1 MIFYKMSFGNIK
13 KNKVA
18 GPQFVSN
25 VRFDDYHIAE
35 CRGQVG
41 SAGTSST
48 DIPAAREEEVYD
60 VKEGELLVCKRNGSM
75 YTDGYAHAFSVVN
88 GYPNTAGMKGDELK
102 EKILQDV
109 AFLGIAETEYKHSA
123 LGSWSE
129 QGFVAVTGGVKTILN
144 ESTHDIYPGM
154 KLMLD
159 IDLTHGRKATRE
171 KGIPRSKVRFTVK
184 PAGDDCALIAEA
196 LRLCGCAQSIGQ
208 GIGQKDGI
216 GRNVTKGNAILL
228 DSIKKQLK
236 DTSKFPSGSQQRK
249 DLKKQYADLQAQTC
263 GLDSTKQMQSF
274 LQSYRLLNERVIG
287 RAYSYARPGERF
299 EIGLG
304 VRHAY

>member
-1 MIFYKMSFGNIK
+1 MSYGLIK

-41 SAGTSST
+41 STGTSST

-75 YTDGYAHAFSVVN
+75 YTDGYCHVFSSVN
-88 GYPNTAGMKGDELK
+88 GFPNTASLKGDELK

-109 AFLGIAETEYKHSA
+109 AFIGIAETEYKHGGM
-123 LGSWSE
+123 GSWSE
-129 QGFVAVTGGVKTILN
+129 QGFVAATAGVKTILN
-144 ESTHDIYPGM
+144 ESTKDIYPGM

-184 PAGDDCALIAEA
+184 PAGDDCALINEA
-196 LRLCGCAQSIGQ
+196 LILCGCRPAGNSVVSEVNKK
-208 GIGQKDGI
+208 GIEAK
-216 GRNVTKGNAILL
+216 
-228 DSIKKQLK
+228 
-236 DTSKFPSGSQQRK
+236 
-249 DLKKQYADLQAQTC
+249 LKKYKGEKDPAKRKVFRQEYADLVATSC
-263 GLDSTKQMQSF
+263 NMDSVKQMQSF

>member
-75 YTDGYAHAFSVVN
+75 YTDGYAHAFSTVN
-88 GYPNTAGMKGDELK
+88 GYPNTVGLKGDPLK

-129 QGFVAVTGGVKTILN
+129 QGFVAVTAGVKTILN

-184 PAGDDCALIAEA
+184 PAGDDCALIQEA
-196 LRLCGCAQSIGQ
+196 LRLCGCGGDMRPA
-208 GIGQKDGI
+208 GISSVNVEKKKKEYQAEKDPAK
-216 GRNVTKGNAILL
+216 RKA
-228 DSIKKQLK
+228 LK
-236 DTSKFPSGSQQRK
+236 EEYLNLR
-249 DLKKQYADLQAQTC
+249 AQTC
-263 GLDSTKQMQSF
+263 GLDSVQQMQSF

>member
-1 MIFYKMSFGNIK
+1 MSFGNIK

-75 YTDGYAHAFSVVN
+75 YTDGYAHAFSTVN

-109 AFLGIAETEYKHSA
+109 AFLGIAETEYKHGGM
-123 LGSWSE
+123 GSWSE
-129 QGFVAVTGGVKTILN
+129 QGFVAVTAGVKTILN
-144 ESTHDIYPGM
+144 ESTHDVYPGM

-196 LRLCGCAQSIGQ
+196 LRLSASATGVGAADTLSKDLDSLKRELAALRKKPRTPDVQREVTAKKLEIANAQSGAC
-208 GIGQKDGI
+208 GVGG
-216 GRNVTKGNAILL
+216 GVKG
-228 DSIKKQLK
+228 
-236 DTSKFPSGSQQRK
+236 
-249 DLKKQYADLQAQTC
+249 
-263 GLDSTKQMQSF
+263 MQSF

>member
-1 MIFYKMSFGNIK
+1 MIFYKMSYNNFGNIK

-41 SAGTSST
+41 SSGTSST

-129 QGFVAVTGGVKTILN
+129 QGFVAVTAGVKTILN
-144 ESTHDIYPGM
+144 ESTHNIYPGM

-196 LRLCGCAQSIGQ
+196 LRLSASATGVGAADNGANS
-208 GIGQKDGI
+208 KEVV
-216 GRNVTKGNAILL
+216 RLSKELAAER
-228 DSIKKQLK
+228 KKQRTADVQTK
-236 DTSKFPSGSQQRK
+236 VTN
-249 DLKKQYADLQAQTC
+249 LKKQIAAAQAGAC
-263 GLDSTKQMQSF
+263 GVGGGVKGMQSF

>member
-1 MIFYKMSFGNIK
+1 MSYGLIK

-41 SAGTSST
+41 STGTSST

-75 YTDGYAHAFSVVN
+75 YTDGYCHVFSSVN
-88 GYPNTAGMKGDELK
+88 GFPNTATLKGDELK

-109 AFLGIAETEYKHSA
+109 AFIGLAETEYKHGG

-129 QGFVAVTGGVKTILN
+129 QGFVAATAGVKTILN

-171 KGIPRSKVRFTVK
+171 KGIPRSKVRFTIK

-196 LRLCGCAQSIGQ
+196 LRLSASAIGVVAADTLSKELDKLK
-208 GIGQKDGI
+208 KDLAAERAK
-216 GRNVTKGNAILL
+216 GR
-228 DSIKKQLK
+228 SRSE
-236 DTSKFPSGSQQRK
+236 DTVKE
-249 DLKKQYADLQAQTC
+249 LKKQIADAQAGAC
-263 GLDSTKQMQSF
+263 DVGGGVKGMQSF